1 MSRTVSVD
9 RGSSPLRNQKETVAT
24 SLLYVPL
31 CWSNLISS
39 SVIECKSSSS
49 MLFLS
54 VNVGTS
60 SRFCVKLVSPE
71 ASVLLKSPLE
81 VVLILLFVVG
91 IIAAVV
97 VDDDIVVGII
107 LL

>member
-1 MSRTVSVD
+1 M
-9 RGSSPLRNQKETVAT
+9 
-24 SLLYVPL
+24 
-31 CWSNLISS
+31 LI
-39 SVIECKSSSS
+39 
-49 MLFLS
+49 LS

-60 SRFCVKLVSPE
+60 SRFCV
-71 ASVLLKSPLE
+71 ASVSLELPLE
-81 VVLILLFVVG
+81 VLILLFVVG

>member
-1 MSRTVSVD
+1 
-9 RGSSPLRNQKETVAT
+9 
-24 SLLYVPL
+24 
-31 CWSNLISS
+31 
-39 SVIECKSSSS
+39 

-60 SRFCVKLVSPE
+60 SRFCV
-71 ASVLLKSPLE
+71 ASVSLELPLE
-81 VVLILLFVVG
+81 VLILLFVVG

>member
-60 SRFCVKLVSPE
+60 SRFCVKLVSLELPLVSLE
-71 ASVLLKSPLE
+71 LPLE
-81 VVLILLFVVG
+81 VLILLFVVG

-97 VDDDIVVGII
+97 VDDDIVGII